1 MVGVP
6 ERQMLIA
13 GKHVTQTF
21 TLPITELVKFS
32 FEDKVRVVNMDYFVK
47 RLRVQKLIGRG
58 LALVEVSMVST
69 V

>member
-1 MVGVP
+1 
-6 ERQMLIA
+6 MLIA

-58 LALVEVSMVST
+58 LALVEASMVST